1 MEMRWNKPTSM
12 RAFDSL
18 KVALEHYLKR
28 NSDHCAK
35 LINLEVIWKPTVE
48 QATEAS
54 SASLKC
60 GTLQAK
66 AYSLLQK
73 AETLLSTS
81 ENHRFGSEVLTPDDS
96 GSEYLNGGSSKFSG
110 MHFIENCITSV
121 YVKETSTHS
130 LKNLK

>member
-1 MEMRWNKPTSM
+1 MEMRWNKLMSM
-12 RAFDSL
+12 RTFDSL
-18 KVALEHYLKR
+18 KLALEQYLNC

-66 AYSLLQK
+66 AHSLLQN

-81 ENHRFGSEVLTPDDS
+81 EEHRFGSEVLAPD
-96 GSEYLNGGSSKFSG
+96 E
-110 MHFIENCITSV
+110 SV
-121 YVKETSTHS
+121 VVKR
-130 LKNLK
+130 NI

>member
-1 MEMRWNKPTSM
+1 M

-35 LINLEVIWKPTVE
+35 LINLEVIWKPT
-48 QATEAS
+48 
-54 SASLKC
+54 
-60 GTLQAK
+60 
-66 AYSLLQK
+66 K

-81 ENHRFGSEVLTPDDS
+81 EEHRFGSEVLAPDDS

-110 MHFIENCITSV
+110 THLIENCTTVETRNRLNYQLESQVLFQYIHINRPRLIWQKNSTPEGRRDNRRRNSAGIT
-121 YVKETSTHS
+121 HF
-130 LKNLK
+130 